1 MINVVALMGK
11 AGSGKDRTLAEILAR
26 DPYNHFQKIVNCT
39 TRPMREHEQDGVNY
53 HFLTVEEFTEKVVNG
68 DMIEA
73 TNFNNWFY
81 GTMLSTLSE
90 DKINIGVFNP
100 EAVEILQADKR
111 LNVVVIYIQATN
123 KERLLRQLNRED
135 EPDCYEIVRRFKADE
150 EDFNDERINEIQP
163 AFGIE
168 NHDGD
173 NWNIIIPVIIHEIN
187 YHLLP
192 QD

>member
-11 AGSGKDRTLAEILAR
+11 AGSGKDRTLAEILKR
-26 DPYNHFQKIVNCT
+26 DKDNKFQKIVNCT

-53 HFLTVEEFTEKVVNG
+53 HFLTVDGFADKVVNG

-111 LNVVVIYIQATN
+111 LNVVVVYIEATN

-135 EPDCYEIVRRFKADE
+135 DPDCYEIVRRFKADE
-150 EDFNDERINEIQP
+150 EDFNDTRINNICP

-168 NHDGD
+168 NHDGASWD
-173 NWNIIIPVIIHEIN
+173 ILIPIIVSGIYHHIPS
-187 YHLLP
+187 